1 MRGREPQPLADRMAV
16 GVVEEL
22 RPHAQVGRPV
32 GGIFVYLR
40 QLNDC
45 EGHAPLNSRT
55 LRKRPNPSV
64 TWCLTAKRDKPL
76 YRIPFYNPA
85 PTLDANRVCECA
97 SQINE
102 DAAMRI
108 SCLQENLARGLNIV
122 SRAVAPRTATL
133 PVLTHV
139 LLASDNGRLK
149 IAATNL
155 ELGVSCWIGAK
166 VEDEGAITVPARTF
180 TDLVA
185 LLPADKVDL
194 DLNIRTQSLRV
205 QSGRTDANIKGID
218 AQEFPIIPTFNA
230 DAAAFVDPAVL
241 KKMIAQVVFAAATD
255 ESRPTLT
262 GVLTKLD
269 GDKIT
274 MAATDGFRLSVR
286 SGQLKEPVG
295 EPRTILIP
303 ARALAEVARVMGD
316 QEEPVAL
323 SVTPS
328 HGQVLFHLNNV
339 DVVAQLIDQKFPDY
353 EPIIPKKHD
362 TRTIVN
368 TADVLKACRQAG
380 IFARDSLDTVR
391 MVIKPGEELEPGKI
405 TVTARA
411 DETGDNQSEMEAS
424 VNGGE
429 IEIGFNVKYLI
440 DALSSVDTPQV
451 AFETTQPRSA
461 AVMRAI
467 GDDNFF
473 HLVMPMHLPRS

>member
-1 MRGREPQPLADRMAV
+1 
-16 GVVEEL
+16 
-22 RPHAQVGRPV
+22 
-32 GGIFVYLR
+32 
-40 QLNDC
+40 
-45 EGHAPLNSRT
+45 
-55 LRKRPNPSV
+55 
-64 TWCLTAKRDKPL
+64 
-76 YRIPFYNPA
+76 
-85 PTLDANRVCECA
+85 
-97 SQINE
+97 
-102 DAAMRI
+102 MRI

-139 LLASDNGRLK
+139 LLATDNGRLK

-166 VEDEGAITVPARTF
+166 IEDEGAITVPARTF
-180 TDLVA
+180 SDLVA

-205 QSGRTDANIKGID
+205 QAGKTDNNIKGID

-230 DAAAFVDPAVL
+230 GAAAFVDPAVL
-241 KKMIAQVVFAAATD
+241 KKMIAQVQFAAATD

-269 GDKIT
+269 GDTIT

-286 SGQLKEPVG
+286 SGKLKEPVS
-295 EPRTILIP
+295 EARTILIP
-303 ARALAEVARVMGD
+303 AKALAEVARVMGD
-316 QEEPVAL
+316 QEEPVAV

-328 HGQVLFHLNNV
+328 HGQVLFHMSNV

-353 EPIIPKKHD
+353 DPIIPKKHD
-362 TRTIVN
+362 TRTVMN
-368 TADVLKACRQAG
+368 TADMLKACRQAG

-391 MVIKPGEELEPGKI
+391 IAIKPGEELEPGKV

-411 DETGDNQSEMEAS
+411 DETGDNQSELEAT
-424 VNGGE
+424 VNGDGL
-429 IEIGFNVKYLI
+429 EIGFNVKYLI
-440 DALSSVDTPQV
+440 DALAAVDTPQI
-451 AFETTQPRSA
+451 ALETTAPQRPG
-461 AVMRAI
+461 VIRAL
-467 GDDNFF
+467 GDESFL